1 VSVLGIT
8 TVVKS
13 SDRAVAIQRFRALLG
28 SDAVPEFQIPNS
40 GLTVTV
46 LPGLAILSGT
56 ETELRSAES
65 LIATLVVDSLEQTEA
80 QLVRTGWTLAGSL
93 GAPGSVLAQDIDGA
107 VFEFV
112 ERT

>member
-1 VSVLGIT
+1 MSVLSLSP
-8 TVVKS
+8 VVKTT
-13 SDRAVAIQRFRALLG
+13 DRDAAVEQFSAIFGAIVQ
-28 SDAVPEFQIPNS
+28 EFQIPNT

-56 ETELRSAES
+56 ETELKPAAS
-65 LIATLVVDSLEQTEA
+65 LVATVFVDSLEATEK
-80 QLVRTGWTLAGSL
+80 QLVETGWTLVGSL
-93 GAPGSVLAQDIDGA
+93 GSPGSVLARDAEGA